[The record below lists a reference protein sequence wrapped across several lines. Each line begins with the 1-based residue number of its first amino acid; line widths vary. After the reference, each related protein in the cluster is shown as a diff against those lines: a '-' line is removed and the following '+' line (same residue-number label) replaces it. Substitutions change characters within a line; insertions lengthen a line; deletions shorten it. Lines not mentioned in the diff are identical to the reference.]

1 MVRNENHC
9 SYHRRPKSTLGV
21 FYVNWLSQATV
32 ETLYEKYW
40 GLRTLNIIILTNFSI
55 RQLKNRKNRWI
66 HTKKHR
72 NTSKVSLLCL
82 FYRNIRIIIFSFRRP
97 QYSYKKS
104 HRGGSRGRVQ
114 EVRIPPPKMTCG
126 FLIQLVFCKKNYV
139 VYWCWSRARDNGTP
153 S

>member
-1 MVRNENHC
+1 MMRNENHC
-9 SYHRRPKSTLGV
+9 SHHRRPKSTLGV

-104 HRGGSRGRVQ
+104 HRGGSRRLKIPRSVI
-114 EVRIPPPKMTCG
+114 ERI
-126 FLIQLVFCKKNYV
+126 
-139 VYWCWSRARDNGTP
+139 SRGNTFQSAGAATWNDLSPNVTLLL
-153 S
+153 

>member
-9 SYHRRPKSTLGV
+9 SHHRRPKSTLGV

-114 EVRIPPPKMTCG
+114 EVRIPPPPKMTCG
-126 FLIQLVFCKKNYV
+126 FLIQLVFCKKKLCGLLV
-139 VYWCWSRARDNGTP
+139 LK
-153 S
+153 